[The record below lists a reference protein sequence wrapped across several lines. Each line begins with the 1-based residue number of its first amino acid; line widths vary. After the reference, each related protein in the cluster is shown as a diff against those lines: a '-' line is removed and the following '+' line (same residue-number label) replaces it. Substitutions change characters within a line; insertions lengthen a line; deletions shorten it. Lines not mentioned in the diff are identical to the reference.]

1 MSFKEQEIM
10 RLWGRI
16 AGDTFIVAIV
26 YKDGHTET
34 INYKEKR
41 KASPSTA
48 RRNLT
53 A

>member
-1 MSFKEQEIM
+1 MSFKEQKIT

-16 AGDTFIVAIV
+16 AGDILTMAIV

-34 INYKEKR
+34 ITYKSKR
-41 KASPSTA
+41 KASPSPA
-48 RRNLT
+48 RRSMT